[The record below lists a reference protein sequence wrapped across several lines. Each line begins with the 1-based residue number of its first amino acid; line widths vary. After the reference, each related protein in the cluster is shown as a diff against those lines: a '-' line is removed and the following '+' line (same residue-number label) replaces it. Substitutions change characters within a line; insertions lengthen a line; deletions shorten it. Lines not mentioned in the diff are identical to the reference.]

1 MKSEKKWNENN
12 VQNKVNIMM
21 IITMIVI
28 SVLMADINFSDET
41 ERAME

>member
-28 SVLMADINFSDET
+28 SVLMADIKFSEET
-41 ERAME
+41 ERATE